1 MPLAKRLIARLD
13 IKGKKLIKGIR
24 FEGLKVIGDALE
36 IAEKYYLQ
44 GIDEI
49 LYIDAVASLYGRNS
63 LSEILSENSKRIFVP
78 ITAGGG
84 IKSVIDA
91 KALISN
97 GADKVAINTGLLEDL
112 KLANKLVKVF
122 GGQCV
127 VASIQAKKSETLG
140 WEVMKSSG
148 RERTGKS
155 VVDWIE
161 FLQKQ
166 GVGEILL
173 TSVDMDGLCKG
184 VDNDLIETCEK
195 VCRIPLIV
203 GGGFS
208 TEQEIQE
215 KIINPNISAVAI
227 GASLHKNKL
236 QINKIKSNLQKKHKN
251 LFRAIDIDEKEK
263 LKNIFNKDTD
273 RSKVKNIV
281 IIDYGLGNNL
291 SLYNALEK
299 LNYNVIISSSL
310 NEISKS
316 PLVFLPGV
324 GSFSEG
330 IKNLR
335 KEKLDKFLI
344 ERAKRGDPIIGIC
357 LGMQMLF
364 DKGFEDGIN
373 NGLGLIP
380 GEVNNMSQIC
390 GKENIILPHVGWNF
404 IKGNDMFSCNN
415 YGDQIMQ
422 YFVHSFNAYKV
433 PEKYKL
439 HTFEYCQFNWIAS
452 VKKDNIIGFQFH
464 PERSGK
470 QGLKLLDNFIKVL
483 LK

>member
-1 MPLAKRLIARLD
+1 MSLAKRLIARLD

-24 FEGLKVIGDALE
+24 FEGLKVVGDALE

-84 IKSVIDA
+84 IRSVLDA

-97 GADKVAINTGLLEDL
+97 GADKVAINTGLLDDL

-122 GGQCV
+122 GSQCIV
-127 VASIQAKKSETLG
+127 GSIQAKKSENLG

-155 VVDWIE
+155 VIDWIK
-161 FLQKQ
+161 FLQEQ

-173 TSVDMDGLCKG
+173 TSVDMDGLCNG
-184 VDNDLIETCEK
+184 ADNDLIETCQK
-195 VCRIPLIV
+195 VCKIPLIV

-208 TEQEIQE
+208 SQEEIQK

-227 GASLHKNKL
+227 GAALHKNKL
-236 QINKIKSNLQKKHKN
+236 LVNKIKENLQDKHKN
-251 LFRAIDIDEKEK
+251 LLREIHLDEKEK
-263 LKNIFNKDTD
+263 FENFS
-273 RSKVKNIV
+273 SKVDHSKERRIV
-281 IIDYGLGNNL
+281 IADYGLGNNL

-299 LNYNVIISSSL
+299 LNYSVIISSSL

-335 KEKLDKFLI
+335 EKQIDNILI
-344 ERAKRGDPIIGIC
+344 ERSKKGDPIIGIC

-364 DKGFEDGIN
+364 DKGFEDGTN

-380 GEVNNMSQIC
+380 GEVNIMSQIC
-390 GKENIILPHVGWNF
+390 GNKNIVLPHVGWNY
-404 IKGNDMFSCNN
+404 IKSTDMFSGKNHI
-415 YGDQIMQ
+415 DKVMQ
-422 YFVHSFNAYKV
+422 YFVHSFNVNKV
-433 PEKYKL
+433 PNKYTL
-439 HTFEYCQFNWIAS
+439 HTFEYFNSNWIGS

-470 QGLKLLDNFIKVL
+470 RGLRLLDNYMKLI